1 MRRAGLF
8 RAALVCCVGAV
19 LIRGLAP
26 AARAAD
32 EQARFADVP
41 ADAWYYD
48 SANFC
53 YEAGVFVGDQD
64 GRFQP
69 ERVMTAQESY
79 AILARLHQAHTGS
92 AQSFRAAPGED
103 WSEPYLRYCLE
114 HQILSEAEAAAS
126 APLNRERFVQFLS
139 RIYGGDDFQK
149 INPVTSLPDY
159 TISTDLGQFALTLYQ
174 AGILS
179 GTDLYGRFS
188 PLAELSRAEC
198 AAVITRL
205 LDPETRSKW
214 EAPPPL
220 KMKLEF
226 LTASDTVYD
235 FDGAYLYLVDGPE
248 DAPLYR
254 VSDLYGRVVLTSEE
268 RIGRQKG
275 GIFRIDDPDLVA
287 TSYYDAQ
294 GDLVFSSP
302 KLLDPLAVFSHGK
315 LAVKQEDGSILV
327 VDARGNTLG
336 IVEGMGN
343 YRVIG
348 PAFGDYIPVAPESGR
363 QDGYSDWLDFY
374 AGTVK
379 ELPYTVEW
387 SLSNIGHGYLVVK
400 SYDETAGRWLY
411 NALDPSLELVFPQMM
426 DEVQVDANG
435 DLRAENQGLYYT
447 QAPGAEMEVSSS
459 GTAKTVT
466 IGGDNYTVVGRKLI
480 HPHMVGG
487 ETRIDLLDE
496 HGALEQAGISANQ
509 IWYGELGQILYCSEN
524 EYFYISA

>member
-1 MRRAGLF
+1 MRRAGIF
-8 RAALVCCVGAV
+8 RAALACCVGAV
-19 LIRGLAP
+19 LICGLAP
-26 AARAAD
+26 AAKAAD
-32 EQARFADVP
+32 ERARFTDVP
-41 ADAWYYD
+41 ADAWYHD

-53 YEAGVFVGDQD
+53 YEAGVFVGDQA

-69 ERVMTAQESY
+69 QRVITPQEGY

-92 AQSFRAAPGED
+92 AQSFIVAPGED

-139 RIYGGDDFQK
+139 RIYDGEDFQK

-174 AGILS
+174 AGVLS

-198 AAVITRL
+198 ATIIMRL
-205 LDPETRSKW
+205 LSPETRSKL
-214 EAPPPL
+214 ETPQPL
-220 KMKLEF
+220 KMKLAF

-235 FDGAYLYLVDGPE
+235 FDGAYLYLVDDSE

-254 VSDLYGRVVLTSEE
+254 VSDLYWRVVLTSEE
-268 RIGRQKG
+268 RVSRQKG
-275 GIFRIDDPDLVA
+275 GIFRIDDPDLGA
-287 TSYYDAQ
+287 TSYYNAQ

-302 KLLDPLAVFSHGK
+302 KLMDPLAVFSHGK

-336 IVEGMGN
+336 TVEDMGN

-363 QDGYSDWLDFY
+363 KDGYSYWLDFY

-387 SLSNIGHGYLVVK
+387 SLSDIGQGYLVVK
-400 SYDETAGRWLY
+400 SYDETAGRWVY

-426 DEVQVDANG
+426 DEVQVYANG
-435 DLRAENQGLYYT
+435 DLRAENHGLYYT

-459 GTAKTVT
+459 GIAKTVT
-466 IGGDNYTVVGRKLI
+466 IGGDHYTVVGRKLI
-480 HPHMVGG
+480 HPHMVNG

-496 HGALEQAGISANQ
+496 HGALEQAGISADQ
-509 IWYGELGQILYCSEN
+509 IWYGELGQILYCFDSE
-524 EYFYISA
+524 YVYISA

>member
-1 MRRAGLF
+1 MKRAGIF
-8 RAALVCCVGAV
+8 RAALVCCVGAM
-19 LIRGLAP
+19 LICGLAP
-26 AARAAD
+26 AAKAAD
-32 EQARFADVP
+32 EQARFVDVP
-41 ADAWYYD
+41 ADAWYHD

-69 ERVMTAQESY
+69 QRVITPQESY

-92 AQSFRAAPGED
+92 AQSFHAAPGED
-103 WSEPYLRYCLE
+103 WSDPYLRYCLE
-114 HQILSEAEAAAS
+114 HQIVFEAEAAES

-139 RIYGGDDFQK
+139 RIYDGDDFQK

-159 TISTDLGQFALTLYQ
+159 TISTDLGQFALTLYR
-174 AGILS
+174 AGVLS
-179 GTDLYGRFS
+179 GTDGCGRFS
-188 PLAELSRAEC
+188 PTAELSRAEC
-198 AAVITRL
+198 AAILTRL
-205 LDPETRSKW
+205 IDPAQRLRFDAT
-214 EAPPPL
+214 PPL
-220 KMKLEF
+220 TMELAF

-235 FDGAYLYLVDGPE
+235 FDGAYLYLVDDSE

-275 GIFRIDDPDLVA
+275 GIFRVDDPDLGA
-287 TSYYDAQ
+287 TSYYNAQ
-294 GDLVFSSP
+294 GNLVFSSP
-302 KLLDPLAVFSHGK
+302 KLMDPLAVFSHGK

-327 VDARGNTLG
+327 VDVRGNTLG
-336 IVEGMGN
+336 TVEGMDN
-343 YRVIG
+343 YWVIG

-363 QDGYSDWLDFY
+363 KDGYSDWLDFY

-387 SLSNIGHGYLVVK
+387 SLSDIGQGYLVVK
-400 SYDETAGRWLY
+400 SYDEAAGRWLY

-426 DEVQVDANG
+426 DEVQVYANG
-435 DLRAENQGLYYT
+435 DLRAENNGLYYT

-480 HPHMVGG
+480 HPHMVDG

-496 HGALEQAGISANQ
+496 NGRLEQAGISANQ

-524 EYFYISA
+524 AYFYISA